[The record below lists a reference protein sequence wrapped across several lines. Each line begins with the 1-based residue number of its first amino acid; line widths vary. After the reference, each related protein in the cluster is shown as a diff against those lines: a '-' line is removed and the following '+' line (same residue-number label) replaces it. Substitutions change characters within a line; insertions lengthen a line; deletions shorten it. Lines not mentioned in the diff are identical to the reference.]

1 MSLIWDWLN
10 SPSGGPD
17 APTWLVVFFRIFS
30 AINFYCIVHVV
41 LDQLVGKHLAKKFN
55 LSFSERISVSEKVC
69 STINAAYVATAAIWI
84 SFVRD
89 TFNVNDFVA
98 NVPCT
103 SAMSAIVSIYPKAP
117 ATANFITSF
126 FDMDWVLPAYVGY
139 SIYDC
144 VTMWFQGDNHW
155 SMWVHHLVGIY
166 GAFGNQVIRKLSI
179 LSNHAMMTEITAM
192 TVNILWY
199 AETLNPNRPKPRRA
213 SITTTMGDTTTDET
227 PSLTPSASSETL
239 NELSKA
245 TTATQPKAVKRKL
258 TKPPATLLL
267 VFLQTLRTLSFV
279 VFRVTAVPYSFYLI
293 LSRGGATGV
302 SFSSVWE
309 MVVVVWNGCSSC
321 QRGVFDWDFDRAI
334 GFSALVVQMLFGLL
348 NVVWTAVA
356 IKVLRREVKGYLGRA
371 GEKKKKAE

>member
-1 MSLIWDWLN
+1 
-10 SPSGGPD
+10 
-17 APTWLVVFFRIFS
+17 
-30 AINFYCIVHVV
+30 
-41 LDQLVGKHLAKKFN
+41 
-55 LSFSERISVSEKVC
+55 
-69 STINAAYVATAAIWI
+69 
-84 SFVRD
+84 
-89 TFNVNDFVA
+89 
-98 NVPCT
+98 
-103 SAMSAIVSIYPKAP
+103 
-117 ATANFITSF
+117 
-126 FDMDWVLPAYVGY
+126 
-139 SIYDC
+139 
-144 VTMWFQGDNHW
+144 
-155 SMWVHHLVGIY
+155 
-166 GAFGNQVIRKLSI
+166 
-179 LSNHAMMTEITAM
+179 MTEITAM

-227 PSLTPSASSETL
+227 PSSLTPSASSETL